1 LGAATLASFDYGF
14 DTDGKILSIA
24 DAGGT
29 RSFTYDAT
37 LQLTGGGYPT
47 ATEPRVESYAY
58 DPEGN
63 RTSSHL
69 STGYAHDQA
78 NRLRSD
84 ADTCYDYDANGNLV
98 TTPAARRRPPGMGRS
113 QPPHAHRL
121 PRRHLRRLPLRRAG
135 TAHREG
141 RQRRVNQV
149 RLRMRRDFIGI

>member
-98 TTPAARRRPPGMGRS
+98 TKREKVGLDCTDTSGAATTYGDGTCSTASRASTSPTPPTPP
-113 QPPHAHRL
+113 
-121 PRRHLRRLPLRRAG
+121 
-135 TAHREG
+135 TATT
-141 RQRRVNQV
+141 
-149 RLRMRRDFIGI
+149 RRDGASRRTSTAR